1 MNSTCLFYLCL
12 TDLDADPA
20 VVERNIKRLQVEQSK
35 TTKNQDVDVIKQL
48 LSVTFEA
55 RLQQLLELLDG
66 KNRVKNTLQDW
77 PIIGNEIYVSNF
89 NHLHD
94 HCAIK
99 FCRTVEQ
106 FPYWYKLELQ

>member
-1 MNSTCLFYLCL
+1 MNSACLFYLCL
-12 TDLDADPA
+12 ADLDADPA

-35 TTKNQDVDVIKQL
+35 TTKNQDVD
-48 LSVTFEA
+48 EA

-99 FCRTVEQ
+99 FCRTLEQ

>member
-1 MNSTCLFYLCL
+1 MNSACLFYLCL
-12 TDLDADPA
+12 ADLDADPA

-35 TTKNQDVDVIKQL
+35 TTKNQDVD
-48 LSVTFEA
+48 EA

-66 KNRVKNTLQDW
+66 ENRVKNTLQDW

-99 FCRTVEQ
+99 FCRTLEQ

>member
-1 MNSTCLFYLCL
+1 MNSACLFYLCL
-12 TDLDADPA
+12 ADLDADPA

-35 TTKNQDVDVIKQL
+35 TTKNQDVD
-48 LSVTFEA
+48 EA

-89 NHLHD
+89 NDLHD

-99 FCRTVEQ
+99 FCRTLEQ